1 MQTKSRQASG
11 RSTAGPPS
19 IGSAAEG
26 VRSEIPRFRVMVLCG
41 LVLFL
46 DGYDIAAAGYAIP
59 SLVDSW
65 GVAPQ
70 AFTWTLAAGNF
81 GLLLG
86 SLGAGLLGDSLG
98 RKPVLIGS
106 AAAFGLFSLLTA
118 FAASPAQ
125 LAGLRFLTGLGLG
138 GGIPVAIALAADFA
152 PKMAPGRLVMLTSV
166 GVPIGFAV
174 GGLLTTQLVRIFGWP
189 AIFVAGGV
197 GPLAMTPLLA
207 LWLPESVSRAGPQAR
222 KPIAALFRNGRTPTT
237 LLLWAI
243 NLLSLLGVYFIL
255 LWTPAILH
263 NAGASPSRAIF
274 ATTLYALC
282 VIAGGLVM
290 ASIADR
296 VGMERVLAC
305 GLAFGALLP
314 SAAIGAFRSALL
326 VAGLLVLC
334 GAGIGGGCQGGINAL
349 SGLSYPSAIRATGAG
364 WALGAGRG
372 GAIAG
377 PVVAGA
383 LLALGFR
390 GQDIFVAA
398 SIPAFSAA
406 LLMVMLGRL
415 RRTGDNYIG

>member
-1 MQTKSRQASG
+1 
-11 RSTAGPPS
+11 
-19 IGSAAEG
+19 
-26 VRSEIPRFRVMVLCG
+26 
-41 LVLFL
+41 
-46 DGYDIAAAGYAIP
+46 
-59 SLVDSW
+59 
-65 GVAPQ
+65 
-70 AFTWTLAAGNF
+70 
-81 GLLLG
+81 
-86 SLGAGLLGDSLG
+86 
-98 RKPVLIGS
+98 
-106 AAAFGLFSLLTA
+106 
-118 FAASPAQ
+118 
-125 LAGLRFLTGLGLG
+125 
-138 GGIPVAIALAADFA
+138 
-152 PKMAPGRLVMLTSV
+152 MAPGRLVMLTSV

-222 KPIAALFRNGRTPTT
+222 KLVAALFRNGRTPTT

-305 GLAFGALLP
+305 GLAFGACCVL
-314 SAAIGAFRSALL
+314 AIGAFDPPFWLL
-326 VAGLLVLC
+326 AFMLC

-398 SIPAFSAA
+398 SIPAFSGA
-406 LLMVMLGRL
+406 VN
-415 RRTGDNYIG
+415 GDARATATHW

>member
-1 MQTKSRQASG
+1 MQTKNRQASG
-11 RSTAGPPS
+11 RSTAGPSS

-26 VRSEIPRFRVMVLCG
+26 VRSEIPHFRVMVLCG

-152 PKMAPGRLVMLTSV
+152 PEMAPGRLVMLTSV

-207 LWLPESVSRAGPQAR
+207 LWLPESVSRAASQAR
-222 KPIAALFRNGRTPTT
+222 KPVAALFRNGRTPTT

-282 VIAGGLVM
+282 VIAGGLLM

-305 GLAFGALLP
+305 GLAFGACCML
-314 SAAIGAFRSALL
+314 AIGAFDPPFWLL
-326 VAGLLVLC
+326 AFMLC

-349 SGLSYPSAIRATGAG
+349 AGLSYPPAIRATGAG

>member
-1 MQTKSRQASG
+1 MQTKGRQAPSW
-11 RSTAGPPS
+11 SNAMSPS
-19 IGSAAEG
+19 IGTAADG
-26 VRSEIPRFRVMVLCG
+26 VRSEIPHFRVMVLCG

-65 GVAPQ
+65 GVVPQ
-70 AFTWTLAAGNF
+70 AFTRTLAAGNF

-86 SLGAGLLGDSLG
+86 SLGAGLLGDRLG

-106 AAAFGLFSLLTA
+106 VAAFGLFSLLTA

-138 GGIPVAIALAADFA
+138 GGIPVAITLAADFA
-152 PKMAPGRLVMLTSV
+152 PEMAPGRLVMLTSV

-174 GGLLTTQLVRIFGWP
+174 GGLLTSQLVRFFGWQ

-197 GPLAMTPLLA
+197 GPLVMAPLLA
-207 LWLPESVSRAGPQAR
+207 LWLPESVATAQGRRHRNPV
-222 KPIAALFRNGRTPTT
+222 AALFRYGRTPTT

-255 LWTPAILH
+255 LWAPAILH

-274 ATTLYALC
+274 ATTMYALC
-282 VIAGGLVM
+282 VIAGGLLM
-290 ASIADR
+290 AAIADR
-296 VGMERVLAC
+296 FGMERVLAC
-305 GLAFGALLP
+305 GLAFGACCVV
-314 SAAIGAFRSALL
+314 AIGAFDPPFWLL
-326 VAGLLVLC
+326 AFMLC

-349 SGLSYPSAIRATGAG
+349 SGLSYPPAIRATGAG

-377 PVVAGA
+377 PLAAGV

-390 GQDIFVAA
+390 GPDIFVSA

-406 LLMVMLGRL
+406 LLMAALGRL
-415 RRTGDNYIG
+415 RRTGDNHIG